1 MPVTYRE
8 LLRQFA
14 NKVVIGDALE
24 KLKGIPNDFVQCVV
38 TSPPYYGLRDYGT
51 RRWFGGDNPDCE
63 HGETKTHGPHHPGQV
78 EQTKWK
84 TADAAGKGQTATT
97 CSCTQC
103 GAWYGQLGLEPTP
116 EQFVEHLVE
125 VFREIRRVLRPD
137 GVFWLN
143 IGDSYVGGGGFAPD
157 APSTRK
163 RADNGYR
170 MTGLFTPTA
179 RDSQAKIKGR
189 PIPEGYKPKDLIGI
203 PWLLAFALRKDGWYL
218 RSETLWEK
226 PNVMPESVRDRP
238 TRSHEQVFLLTKN
251 SHYFYDQEAEREPFS
266 DDRCIGAV
274 GRNLRTV
281 WRINPHP
288 YRGAHFAVF
297 PPALPERCIR
307 LGTSEH
313 GACSECGSPY
323 ERVVERVIPEAPRF
337 DENVVPNNTP
347 HQKFSWD
354 QQRIRDENPPV
365 TRGWEPTCEC
375 DAGVEP
381 CLVLDPF
388 SGSGTTVSVA
398 VDLGRSYL
406 GVELNEDYAKLKD
419 ARLKEPL
426 ERASGRDMYNYMQ
439 ALDQEF
445 EDDA

>member
-1 MPVTYRE
+1 MTYRDN
-8 LLRQFA
+8 LRQFA
-14 NKVVIGDALE
+14 NKVLIGDAFE

-63 HGETKTHGPHHPGQV
+63 HGETKIHGPHHPGQV

-84 TADAAGKGQTATT
+84 TANASGKGQTATT

-116 EQFVEHLVE
+116 EQFVGHLVE
-125 VFREIRRVLRPD
+125 VFREVRRVLRPD

-143 IGDSYVGGGGFAPD
+143 IGDSFSRETSGGLK
-157 APSTRK
+157 T
-163 RADNGYR
+163 
-170 MTGLFTPTA
+170 
-179 RDSQAKIKGR
+179 
-189 PIPEGYKPKDLIGI
+189 KDLIGI
-203 PWLLAFALRKDGWYL
+203 PWLLAFALRADGWYL
-218 RSETLWEK
+218 RSEVLWEK

-238 TRSHEQVFLLTKN
+238 TRSHEQVFLLTKS
-251 SHYFYDQEAEREPFS
+251 SHYFYDQEAEREPFT
-266 DDRCIGAV
+266 DDSCVGAV

-281 WRINPHP
+281 WEINPQP

-297 PPALPERCIR
+297 PPALPERCIK

-313 GACSECGSPY
+313 GACSECGAPY
-323 ERVVERVIPEAPRF
+323 SRIVERVIPEAPRF
-337 DENVVPNNTP
+337 ESNVVPNNTP

-354 QQRIRDENPPV
+354 QQRIRNENPPV
-365 TRGWEPTCEC
+365 TKGWKPTCEC
-375 DAGVEP
+375 DAEIEP

-388 SGSGTTVSVA
+388 SGSGTTVSIA

-406 GVELNEDYAKLKD
+406 GVELNEEYTKLSD
-419 ARLKEPL
+419 GRLEKPL
-426 ERASGRDMYNYMQ
+426 ENASGRAAYNYMEE
-439 ALDQEF
+439 LDQEF
-445 EDDA
+445 GDDT